1 MVIEIGNPTLPNLKE
16 EIMSKTINKWA
27 KTHAEILNTFL
38 AEYMEVN
45 GVEESE
51 LKNRVQLV
59 QTPEGVFV
67 REDEKTTLLE
77 INWGKV
83 LQEPGDYSVKYTIVM
98 TTILTDKV
106 KYPKTDAFLKQIEGN
121 DTKYEG
127 IEQRSAPTEGA
138 EPPTDNAN
146 VVGGVS

>member
-1 MVIEIGNPTLPNLKE
+1 MITEIGNPTLPNLKE

-45 GVEESE
+45 GVEEAE

-59 QTPEGVFV
+59 QTPDGVFV
-67 REDEKTTLLE
+67 REAENNTLLE

-83 LQEPGDYSVKYTIVM
+83 SRENSDYSLDYTMIITTRLTNKEKYQ
-98 TTILTDKV
+98 
-106 KYPKTDAFLKQIEGN
+106 KTDDFIKQIKGSNFKCER
-121 DTKYEG
+121 TVKK
-127 IEQRSAPTEGA
+127 
-138 EPPTDNAN
+138 
-146 VVGGVS
+146 

>member
-1 MVIEIGNPTLPNLKE
+1 MVTEIGNPTLPNLKE

-27 KTHAEILNTFL
+27 KTHSEILNTFL

-67 REDEKTTLLE
+67 REDEKTPLLE

-83 LQEPGDYSVKYTIVM
+83 LQEPGDYSTKYTIVM

-106 KYPKTDAFLKQIEGN
+106 KYPKTDAFIETIKGN
-121 DTKYEG
+121 DTKCEG
-127 IEQRSAPTEGA
+127 IKEQSASAEG
-138 EPPTDNAN
+138 
-146 VVGGVS
+146 V

>member
-1 MVIEIGNPTLPNLKE
+1 MITEIENPTLPNLKE
-16 EIMSKTINKWA
+16 VIMSKTINKWA

-45 GVEESE
+45 GVEEKE

-121 DTKYEG
+121 DTKCEG
-127 IEQRSAPTEGA
+127 IEQRSEPTEGA
-138 EPPTDNAN
+138 
-146 VVGGVS
+146 

>member
-1 MVIEIGNPTLPNLKE
+1 MITEIGNPTMPNLKE
-16 EIMSKTINKWA
+16 YIMSKTIIKWA

-67 REDEKTTLLE
+67 REDEKVTLLE
-77 INWGKV
+77 INWGRIT
-83 LQEPGDYSVKYTIVM
+83 QESRDYPARFTLVM
-98 TTILTDKV
+98 TTKLTDKV
-106 KYPKTDAFLKQIEGN
+106 KYPKTDFLIKEIERNG
-121 DTKYEG
+121 TRCE
-127 IEQRSAPTEGA
+127 
-138 EPPTDNAN
+138 N
-146 VVGGVS
+146 V

>member
-1 MVIEIGNPTLPNLKE
+1 MITEIGNPTMPNLKE

-67 REDEKTTLLE
+67 REDAKVTLLE
-77 INWGKV
+77 INWGRIT
-83 LQEPGDYSVKYTIVM
+83 QESRDYPARFTLVM
-98 TTILTDKV
+98 TTNLTDKV
-106 KYPKTDAFLKQIEGN
+106 KYPKTDFLIKAIERNG
-121 DTKYEG
+121 TRCE
-127 IEQRSAPTEGA
+127 
-138 EPPTDNAN
+138 N
-146 VVGGVS
+146 V

>member
-1 MVIEIGNPTLPNLKE
+1 MIIEIGNPTLPNLKE

-27 KTHAEILNTFL
+27 KTHSEILNTFL

-83 LQEPGDYSVKYTIVM
+83 LQEPGDYSEKYTIVM

-121 DTKYEG
+121 DTKCEG

-138 EPPTDNAN
+138 
-146 VVGGVS
+146 

>member
-1 MVIEIGNPTLPNLKE
+1 
-16 EIMSKTINKWA
+16 
-27 KTHAEILNTFL
+27 
-38 AEYMEVN
+38 MEVN

-59 QTPEGVFV
+59 QTPEGFFV

-83 LQEPGDYSVKYTIVM
+83 VQEPGDYSVKYTIVM

-121 DTKYEG
+121 DTKCEG
-127 IEQRSAPTEGA
+127 IEQRSTPTEGA
-138 EPPTDNAN
+138 EPPTDNDN

>member
-1 MVIEIGNPTLPNLKE
+1 MVIEIGNPTMPNLKE

-67 REDEKTTLLE
+67 REDEKVTLLE
-77 INWGKV
+77 INWGRIT
-83 LQEPGDYSVKYTIVM
+83 QESRDYPERCTLVM
-98 TTILTDKV
+98 TVILTDKV
-106 KYPKTDAFLKQIEGN
+106 KYPKTDALIKVIERNGTRCE
-121 DTKYEG
+121 D
-127 IEQRSAPTEGA
+127 
-138 EPPTDNAN
+138 
-146 VVGGVS
+146 V

>member
-1 MVIEIGNPTLPNLKE
+1 MVTEIGNPTMPNIKE
-16 EIMSKTINKWA
+16 DIMSKTLNKWA

-45 GVEESE
+45 GVEEKE
-51 LKNRVQLV
+51 LKNRVRLV

-67 REDEKTTLLE
+67 LENEKVTILE

-83 LQEPGDYSVKYTIVM
+83 LKEPVDYSAKYTIVM
-98 TTILTDKV
+98 TAILMDKV
-106 KYPKTDAFLKQIEGN
+106 KYPKTDAFLKTIEGN
-121 DTKYEG
+121 DTKCEG
-127 IEQRSAPTEGA
+127 IEQRSTPTEGV
-138 EPPTDNAN
+138 EQSTDNAD